1 MAKNNDNFI
10 IVHLSDLHLTASDK
24 AARSEARLFGALRG
38 MNVAFRKIVQS
49 EPVQKANLILV
60 TGDVT
65 DRGDKKSWQVFW
77 NAIRAAK
84 LATKVLVIPG
94 NHDMCCL
101 GMRLPV
107 LSKTGYRKADLEK
120 AVTGLKMGKQP
131 VKLPWAKIP
140 DPRVAIFGL
149 NSNNLGNFSAID
161 NAVGKI
167 GHYQLVSF
175 ASKLHKHRNV
185 PIKIVMLHHSPNIPM
200 PETMKKRYGRDP
212 QMLNRLFSFIPQ
224 DQRRTL
230 RLLCLSHR
238 IRLIAHGHLHLDEDR
253 RVNGI
258 RIIGAPA
265 TTEPAKI
272 HGKKAGYQ
280 FYQYTI
286 KGKKPKLYP
295 KLITI
300 RV

>member
-1 MAKNNDNFI
+1 M
-10 IVHLSDLHLTASDK
+10 TASDDV
-24 AARSEARLFGALRG
+24 ARSEPKVFGRLRG
-38 MNVAFRKIVQS
+38 MNAAFRKIVRS
-49 EPVQKANLILV
+49 EPIQKANLILV

-65 DRGDKKSWQVFW
+65 DRGDKKAWQVFW
-77 NAIRAAK
+77 NAIRAVK
-84 LATKVLVIPG
+84 LATKTLVIPG

-101 GMRLPV
+101 GMRLPA
-107 LSKTGYRKADLEK
+107 LSRTGYHKADLQK
-120 AVTGLKMGKQP
+120 AITGLQIGHQP
-131 VKLPWAKIP
+131 IKFPWVRVP

-149 NSNNLGNFSAID
+149 NSNNMGNFSAID

-175 ASKLHKHRNV
+175 ANKLHKHRNV
-185 PIKIVMLHHSPNIPM
+185 PVKIVILHHSPNIPL
-200 PETMKKRYGRDP
+200 PETMKKKYGRDP
-212 QMLNRLFSFIPQ
+212 HMLNRLFLFIPQ

-238 IRLIAHGHLHLDEDR
+238 IRLIAHGHVHLDEDR

-258 RIIGAPA
+258 RIIGAPS

-280 FYQYTI
+280 FYRYII